1 MKLKVVDLD
10 NKAQGDITLNDA
22 VFAAEVRKDILDR
35 VIQWQLAKR
44 RAGTHQTKNISAVQG
59 TTRKPWRQKGTGRAR
74 AGTLRAV
81 QFRKGAV
88 AHGPQ
93 SRDHGYSLQKKVR
106 KMGLC
111 AALSAKHNAGKLIIV
126 DSLQIKAPKT
136 SDMKKKLENMNLSS
150 VLFIDA
156 AAIDQNFGNAISNLI
171 YVDALPVIGAN
182 VYDIIRHDAL
192 VLTKEAV
199 KSLEER
205 LV

>member
-1 MKLKVVDLD
+1 MKHKIVDLD

-44 RAGTHQTKNISAVQG
+44 RAGTHAVKTISDIRG
-59 TTRKPWRQKGTGRAR
+59 TTKKPWRQKGTGRAR
-74 AGTLRAV
+74 AGSLRAV
-81 QFRKGAV
+81 QFRTGAV

-111 AALSAKHNAGKLIIV
+111 AALSAKQNEGKLIIV
-126 DSLQIKAPKT
+126 DSLKVKTPKT
-136 SDMKKKLENMNLSS
+136 ADMKKALEKMKLSS

-156 AAIDQNFGNAISNLI
+156 EAIDQNFGKAIGNLI
-171 YVDALPVIGAN
+171 AVDAMPAMGAN
-182 VYDIIRHDAL
+182 VYDIIKHDAL

>member
-1 MKLKVVDLD
+1 MKHKIIDLD

-44 RAGTHQTKNISAVQG
+44 RAGTHAVKNISAVQG
-59 TTRKPWRQKGTGRAR
+59 TTKKPWRQKGTGRAR

-81 QFRKGAV
+81 QFRTGAV

-111 AALSAKHNAGKLIIV
+111 AALSSKQSEGKLFIV
-126 DSLQIKAPKT
+126 DSLNLKTPKT
-136 SDMKKKLENMNLSS
+136 ADMKAKLDKLRLSS

-156 AAIDQNFGNAISNLI
+156 EAINENFGKAINNLI
-171 YVDALPVIGAN
+171 AVDAIPVMGAN
-182 VYDIIRHDAL
+182 VYDIIKHDAL